1 MRKTQRNMI
10 CGEIAMRQELLNA
23 HEVADW
29 LRISLTSVY
38 KLVRT
43 KQIEAVRV
51 LNKFRFD
58 TRSIESYL
66 EKNKTP

>member
-1 MRKTQRNMI
+1 
-10 CGEIAMRQELLNA
+10 MRQELLNA

-29 LRISLTSVY
+29 LRISLSSVY

-51 LNKFRFD
+51 LNKFRFER
-58 TRSIESYL
+58 RSIESYL
-66 EKNKTP
+66 EKNKTPYFDN

>member
-1 MRKTQRNMI
+1 
-10 CGEIAMRQELLNA
+10 MRQELLNA

-51 LNKFRFD
+51 LNKFRFN

>member
-1 MRKTQRNMI
+1 MR
-10 CGEIAMRQELLNA
+10 EELMKA
-23 HEVADW
+23 QEVAEW

-51 LNKFRFD
+51 LNKWRFD
-58 TRSIESYL
+58 RKSIESYL

>member
-1 MRKTQRNMI
+1 
-10 CGEIAMRQELLNA
+10 MRQELLNA

-29 LRISLTSVY
+29 LRISLSSVY

-51 LNKFRFD
+51 LNKFRFER
-58 TRSIESYL
+58 RSIESYL
-66 EKNKTP
+66 EKNKTSYFNN

>member
-1 MRKTQRNMI
+1 MQ
-10 CGEIAMRQELLNA
+10 QELLNA

-58 TRSIESYL
+58 TKSIESYL

>member
-1 MRKTQRNMI
+1 
-10 CGEIAMRQELLNA
+10 MRQELLNA

-58 TRSIESYL
+58 RRSIESYL

>member
-1 MRKTQRNMI
+1 
-10 CGEIAMRQELLNA
+10 MRQELLNA

-66 EKNKTP
+66 ETNKTP